1 MRAFANIQLQVRPG
15 GPGAVM
21 PRILKA
27 FSLESLR
34 IPAPSY
40 PAIAARLQM
49 LVCSEGRQP
58 RHMLATVQV
67 SSGR

>member
-15 GPGAVM
+15 DPGAVV

-40 PAIAARLQM
+40 PAIAASACNRAGFVRALESIVPLFM
-49 LVCSEGRQP
+49 CG
-58 RHMLATVQV
+58 AD
-67 SSGR
+67 